1 MLDDVQDVAGRGGR
15 SGRGGNVGALARWLL
30 LAALVVA
37 LDQASK
43 VWVLTHFYP
52 GEARPLTDFF
62 NLVLVFNRGA
72 AFSFLADAGGW
83 QHWFFIGLAVA
94 VASWIV
100 VMLRRHARERLLPA
114 ALTLIL
120 GGALGNVIDRL
131 RLGAVVDFLDLHLAG
146 YHWPAFNLA
155 DSAITLGVALM
166 LIQQFRQ
173 PKS

>member
-1 MLDDVQDVAGRGGR
+1 MPNSAQGAGD
-15 SGRGGNVGALARWLL
+15 RGGNGGALARWLIV
-30 LAALVVA
+30 AALVIA

-43 VWVLTHFYP
+43 LWVLAQFSP
-52 GEARPLTDFF
+52 GEVRPVTDFF

-94 VASWIV
+94 VAVWIV
-100 VMLRRHARERLLPA
+100 IMLRQHARERLLPA
-114 ALTLIL
+114 ALALIL

-131 RLGAVVDFLDLHLAG
+131 RLGAVADFLDLHLAG
-146 YHWPAFNLA
+146 HHWPAFNLA

>member
-1 MLDDVQDVAGRGGR
+1 MPNNVRGAQ
-15 SGRGGNVGALARWLL
+15 STDGRGGNAGALARWLL

-43 VWVLTHFYP
+43 GWMLTQFHP
-52 GEARPLTDFF
+52 GEARPVTDFF

-83 QHWFFIGLAVA
+83 QHWFFIGLAVV
-94 VASWIV
+94 VALWIV
-100 VMLRRHARERLLPA
+100 AMLRQHARERLLPA
-114 ALTLIL
+114 ALALIL

-146 YHWPAFNLA
+146 THWPAFNLA

-173 PKS
+173 AKS

>member
-1 MLDDVQDVAGRGGR
+1 MPNNVRDVQGKG
-15 SGRGGNVGALARWLL
+15 SNVGALVCWLL
-30 LAALVVA
+30 LAALVIA

-43 VWVLTHFYP
+43 FWVLTHFYP
-52 GEARPLTDFF
+52 GEARPVTAFF

-94 VASWIV
+94 VSVWIV
-100 VMLRRHARERLLPA
+100 AMLRQHAHERLLPA

-120 GGALGNVIDRL
+120 GGALGNLIDRL

-146 YHWPAFNLA
+146 AHWPAFNLA

>member
-1 MLDDVQDVAGRGGR
+1 MLDDVQDKGGG
-15 SGRGGNVGALARWLL
+15 SAGALARWLL

-43 VWVLTHFYP
+43 FWVLTQFHP
-52 GEARPLTDFF
+52 GEARPVTAFF

-83 QHWFFIGLAVA
+83 QHGFFILLAVA
-94 VASWIV
+94 VSVWIV
-100 VMLRRHARERLLPA
+100 AMLRRHAHERLLPA
-114 ALTLIL
+114 ALALIL
-120 GGALGNVIDRL
+120 GGALGNVVDRL
-131 RLGAVVDFLDLHLAG
+131 RLGMVVDFLDVHLAG
-146 YHWPAFNLA
+146 THWPAFNLA